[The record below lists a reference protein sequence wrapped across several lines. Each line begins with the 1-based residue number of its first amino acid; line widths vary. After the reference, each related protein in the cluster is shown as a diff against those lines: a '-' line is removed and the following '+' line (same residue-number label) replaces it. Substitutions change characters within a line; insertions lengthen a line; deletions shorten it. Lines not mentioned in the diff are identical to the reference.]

1 MTGAGNGAGFPV
13 NRPYRALK
21 VVGRAGNQGGHHR
34 DPVEERARELI
45 SEMAAYL
52 DGERLAAEVQAYLAG
67 GADV

>member
-1 MTGAGNGAGFPV
+1 MTGLANGGGFPM
-13 NRPYRALK
+13 NQPYRALR

-34 DPVEERARELI
+34 DPVEERAWELI

-52 DGERLAAEVQAYLAG
+52 GGERLAAEVQAHLAG